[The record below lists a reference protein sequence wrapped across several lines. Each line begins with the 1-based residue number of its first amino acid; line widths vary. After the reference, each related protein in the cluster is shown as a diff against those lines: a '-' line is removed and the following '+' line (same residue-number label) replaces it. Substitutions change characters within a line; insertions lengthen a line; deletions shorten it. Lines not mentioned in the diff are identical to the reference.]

1 MKIDGY
7 DFADCCLFKFL
18 NCDHSS
24 DFDET
29 LWAGQGTIANFVD
42 EFLGSLTCVRKK
54 KKIIF
59 YFFPFF
65 LLGVFKCENLHG
77 RKVNAHVLYYGYL
90 VIGIVIL
97 PILVKFFFEMLALK
111 WINGPSFSLSLMK
124 KRERNSRFSEIWRT
138 FPTL

>member
-1 MKIDGY
+1 MTIDGY

-54 KKIIF
+54 KINYSIF
-59 YFFPFF
+59 SHFF
-65 LLGVFKCENLHG
+65 C
-77 RKVNAHVLYYGYL
+77 
-90 VIGIVIL
+90 
-97 PILVKFFFEMLALK
+97 
-111 WINGPSFSLSLMK
+111 
-124 KRERNSRFSEIWRT
+124 
-138 FPTL
+138 